1 MKGLFA
7 NTKHDEP
14 IKYKRI
20 QLCEFLCVCAL
31 YFLNSPSVRQLWVRG
46 FSQSRS
52 YQRCVSEETRAR
64 RIDLLQSSSLGYIK
78 SAH

>member
-14 IKYKRI
+14 II
-20 QLCEFLCVCAL
+20 QANTACEFLCVCAL